1 VVVAIDAK
9 RGEVYV
15 QAFASDMSPSFAPA
29 LLPIEAAAA
38 QLRAVLA
45 GPCVSTGSGAPLLG
59 DAPGA
64 GAEIVES
71 ARIDAKLLALR
82 MIDADPARYPPTPAY
97 LRAPDARLPP

>member
-1 VVVAIDAK
+1 
-9 RGEVYV
+9 
-15 QAFASDMSPSFAPA
+15 
-29 LLPIEAAAA
+29 
-38 QLRAVLA
+38 
-45 GPCVSTGSGAPLLG
+45 LLG